1 MSNKLFFKHFIIIF
15 IIGLFI
21 SNIPAS
27 AKEKEFEF
35 IAPDPP
41 ASTNQ
46 SGGSLFDLLTNPA
59 QNQPSEVP
67 SQQWGNNPFAKQQ
80 VMEKP
85 ISKSE
90 NMPMPIIQG
99 ELYEIKAIW
108 KTNDTYKALISG
120 HIVRDK
126 DQINNIRIIKI
137 KKNKITIRHNKQRR
151 TFELG
156 DIFYAH
162 EI

>member
-1 MSNKLFFKHFIIIF
+1 MSNKLF
-15 IIGLFI
+15 
-21 SNIPAS
+21 SNTLLLYLLLDYLYLIYPLVQ
-27 AKEKEFEF
+27 KKKEFEF

-41 ASTNQ
+41 ASTSQ
-46 SGGSLFDLLTNPA
+46 SGGGLFDLLTNPA

-90 NMPMPIIQG
+90 NIPMPIIQG

-120 HIVRDK
+120 ILFV
-126 DQINNIRIIKI
+126 IKI
-137 KKNKITIRHNKQRR
+137 KLIIY
-151 TFELG
+151 EL
-156 DIFYAH
+156 
-162 EI
+162 